1 MSRTQPEL
9 TSTSYAILGQL
20 AIKPWSTY
28 ELAKQMR
35 RDLHFIW
42 PRAESNLYA
51 EPKRLA
57 TLGLAS
63 AEAQPLG
70 KRRRTVYAITPAG
83 RAALREWL
91 DVPAAAPRFE
101 SESLV
106 KILFSNNG
114 SREQL
119 LRHLHDV
126 RDHART
132 RWDELADVF
141 RPYLQHAE
149 PYPERTHINILAA
162 TAVLTTTSAEADWA
176 DWAIDQ
182 VERWPSSTA
191 PDDPD
196 TILEAL
202 RQLISANPSAATTPR
217 TTESG

>member
-1 MSRTQPEL
+1 MSRKLSEL
-9 TSTSYAILGQL
+9 SSTSYAILGLL
-20 AIKPWSTY
+20 AIRPWSTY

-35 RDLHFIW
+35 RDLHFVW

-51 EPKRLA
+51 EPKRLV

-63 AEAQPLG
+63 AEAQPQG
-70 KRRRTVYAITPAG
+70 RRRRTVYAITPAG
-83 RAALREWL
+83 QTALRDWL
-91 DVPAAAPRFE
+91 DQPAAAPRFE

-132 RWDELADVF
+132 RRDELADIF
-141 RPYLQHAE
+141 RPYLEHAE
-149 PYPERTHINILAA
+149 PYPERTHINILTA
-162 TAVLTTTSAEADWA
+162 TAVLTTASAEAAWA
-176 DWAIDQ
+176 DWAIHQ
-182 VERWPSSTA
+182 VKRWPSSTT

-196 TILEAL
+196 SILEAL
-202 RQLISANPSAATTPR
+202 RGLISASPGTTR
-217 TTESG
+217 